1 MAPPNGLGGFHAIL
15 DLVGQEGS
23 SAAMSASY
31 QLALVHHGH
40 DEFATEIRR
49 HVRQRCAVVLGSDRL
64 LNIRDGVP
72 DAALGSH
79 VVVAYLASLR
89 GAQHANVAVE
99 IEQAMR
105 SGFPILPI
113 VRKSDPGSTARKLS
127 AEIAHLNA
135 VDWEEDRSFAVAT
148 ILQWLG
154 LTEDERRIFLSYV
167 RRDSAPVAEQLHGRL
182 QERQFDVFL
191 DRFSV
196 PPGIDFQ
203 QRLSEDLADKAFML
217 LIESDGIRDSGWVQ
231 YEISYALSHRISV
244 MAITPPNIAQERLA
258 PIDEA
263 FRYRLLESDMQDGR
277 IKEDCLHKLF
287 ERIETAH
294 AGALRRRRDQ
304 LLGSLIANLR
314 SDGCTCEPLDNWAI
328 VATAPKRR
336 PSVYL
341 VTPRRPRTE
350 DLRTLDMIH
359 GQAEATRGVSGIG
372 ACLAHDVEHM
382 ADHYGDL
389 LNWVASPRGLGIER
403 LDNCQLQDAS

>member
-1 MAPPNGLGGFHAIL
+1 MP
-15 DLVGQEGS
+15 
-23 SAAMSASY
+23 ASY
-31 QLALVHHGH
+31 QLAFVHHGH
-40 DEFATEIRR
+40 DDFATETRR
-49 HVRQRCAVVLGSDRL
+49 HVRKRCAEVLGSDRL
-64 LNIRDGVP
+64 LNIRDGAP
-72 DAALGSH
+72 DAVLGSH
-79 VVVAYLASLR
+79 VVVAYLGSLH
-89 GAQHANVAVE
+89 GAQHADVAAE
-99 IEQAMR
+99 IQQATR
-105 SGFPILPI
+105 LGFPILPI
-113 VRKSDPGSTARKLS
+113 VRKSDPGPTASKLP

-196 PPGIDFQ
+196 PPGADFQ
-203 QRLSEDLADKAFML
+203 RRLSEDLADKAFVL
-217 LIESDGIRDSGWVQ
+217 LVESEGIRDSRWVQ
-231 YEISYALSHRISV
+231 HEISYALSHRIGV
-244 MAITPPNIAQERLA
+244 MAITLPNIAEEKLA

-263 FRYRLLESDMQDGR
+263 FRFRFFESDMQHGR
-277 IKEDCLHKLF
+277 VKEDCLHRLF

-314 SDGCTCEPLDNWAI
+314 SDGCSCEPLDNWAI

-350 DLRTLDMIH
+350 DLHTLDLLH
-359 GQAEATRGVSGIG
+359 GRAETSKGVTGID

-382 ADHYGDL
+382 ADHHGDL
-389 LNWVASPRGLGIER
+389 LNWVASPRSLGIER
-403 LDNCQLQDAS
+403 LDNCHLQDAS